1 MLPPRMSKP
10 ARALSIYFTAGALGA
25 VANSFAAWGAGR
37 AGLLHALG
45 VGIAP
50 ALTAHWLYARI
61 VWGGI
66 WGMLLVLPVA
76 PGRWLRRGLL
86 VSLGP
91 TLAQLLF
98 FFPRAGK
105 GLFGIELGLA
115 TPLVVL
121 VLNGIWGA
129 VASLWAHRVDRA

>member
-1 MLPPRMSKP
+1 MSSP
-10 ARALSIYFTAGALGA
+10 ARELSLYFSAGAIGA
-25 VANSFAAWGAGR
+25 VANSLAAWGAGR
-37 AGLLHALG
+37 IGLLHAVG
-45 VGIAP
+45 VAIAP
-50 ALTAHWLYARI
+50 PLTPQWLYPRI

-66 WGMLLVLPVA
+66 WGLLFILPLA
-76 PGRWLRRGLL
+76 PRRWLRQGLL

-105 GLFGIELGLA
+105 GLLGTELGLA

-129 VASLWAHRVDRA
+129 TASLWIHRVGRS